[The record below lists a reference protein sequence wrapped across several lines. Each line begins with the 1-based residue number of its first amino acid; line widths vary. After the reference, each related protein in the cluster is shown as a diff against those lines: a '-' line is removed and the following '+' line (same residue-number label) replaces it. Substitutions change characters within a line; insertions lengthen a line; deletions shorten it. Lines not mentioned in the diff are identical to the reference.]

1 MYPYRVFLSYWS
13 TERALAMRVKQ
24 ALQKLDLHVWWDHM
38 LQPGRPFP
46 EDIKV
51 QIARSHLFLPILT
64 PDSIVRPW
72 LHQETGFAMGAN
84 VPVLPLVVG
93 DVEPVALIEQLHALR
108 VHRVAELKS
117 GLTEAVIHRRVEE
130 AAESRPGIFECIDLP
145 DRRSQKIAQYARE
158 AQWHAQRHGDGKV
171 RHRGAMT
178 SFALPDLPPDNPIWR
193 KRDGKVQR
201 SQYLHEKQQQER
213 LALGELVEKHG
224 CDLVINPAVPLKKY
238 GRKARR
244 IRLKTL
250 RQFLL
255 DEQRYPDVNV
265 VVQEHD
271 QSDNLLIVGDFFC
284 AESITP
290 EDGRGYKQTIFT
302 WHAPTVLAKIR
313 EFDSQFIRSAG
324 SKSRHGAVAAIEREM
339 ASLA

>member
-1 MYPYRVFLSYWS
+1 
-13 TERALAMRVKQ
+13 MRVKQ

-38 LQPGRPFP
+38 LQPGRPFS

-51 QIARSHLFLPILT
+51 QIARSHLFLPLLT

-84 VPVLPLVVG
+84 VPVLPIVVG
-93 DVEPVALIEQLHALR
+93 DVDPVALIEQLHALR
-108 VHRVAELKS
+108 IHRVAELKN

-145 DRRSQKIAQYARE
+145 ERRSQMIAKYARE
-158 AQWHAQRHGDGKV
+158 AQRHGGGRI

-178 SFALPDLPPDNPIWR
+178 SFALPDLPAHDPIWR
-193 KRDGKVQR
+193 KRDGKAQR
-201 SQYLHEKQQQER
+201 SQYLHEQQRQER
-213 LALGELVEKHG
+213 VALGEIVEKHG
-224 CDLVINPAVPLKKY
+224 CDLVINLAVPLKEN
-238 GRKARR
+238 GPKARW
-244 IRLKTL
+244 IRLGTL

-255 DEQRYPDVNV
+255 DEQAYPDVNV

-271 QSDNLLIVGDFFC
+271 KSDNLLIVGDFFC

-290 EDGRGYKQTIFT
+290 EGGRGYKQTLLT

-313 EFDSQFIRSAG
+313 EFDAQFILSAG
-324 SKSRHGAVAAIEREM
+324 SKSRHDAVAAIEREM
-339 ASLA
+339 ASLALGEQDEVPP